1 MLKKIDVRAGVNRLR
16 KFHNTGQME
25 ENTEQDMTVPA
36 DVMIEC
42 DSLVK
47 IYKTKDIEVLALQ
60 GLDLTVKRGELM
72 AIIGNSGSGKSTF
85 LNMIGGLDRPSAGKL
100 YVDGK
105 NLFQMSEEEL
115 VEYKRSTVGFVWQN
129 NARNLLPYLTAW
141 ENVMTPMLFTTGDNS
156 RKTEEKKK
164 RALELLSLVDLEH
177 RADSKLNQLSGGEQ
191 QRVAIA
197 IALANNPKL
206 LLADEPTGAV
216 DRKTSNVILDM
227 FRKLNEELGLTI
239 VIVTHDKELAGKVNR
254 VISIRDGKTSSERI
268 MKNEYRKKM
277 ETMDIN
283 WNEEETNLQQLQEE
297 YAVLDRAGR
306 VQIPSELLK
315 EMGMSGNKVKLE
327 LVNGKIVIE
336 KPE

>member
-1 MLKKIDVRAGVNRLR
+1 MLKKINIRDGVHRFR
-16 KFHNTGQME
+16 RFQDADRVE
-25 ENTEQDMTVPA
+25 ENEEQKIAVPD

-105 NLFQMSEEEL
+105 NLFKMGEEEL
-115 VEYKRSTVGFVWQN
+115 VQYKRSTVGFVWQN

-141 ENVMTPMLFTTGDNS
+141 ENVMTPMLFIGGG
-156 RKTEEKKK
+156 REEEKKQ
-164 RALELLSLVDLEH
+164 RALELLSLVGLEH
-177 RADSKLNQLSGGEQ
+177 RAGSKLNQLSGGEQ

-197 IALANNPKL
+197 IALANDPKL

-216 DRKTSNVILDM
+216 DRKTADVILDM

-239 VIVTHDKELAGKVNR
+239 VIVTHDKELAKKVNR
-254 VISIRDGKTSSERI
+254 VVSIRDGKTSSERI
-268 MKNEYRKKM
+268 MKNDYLEKI
-277 ETMDIN
+277 ENMDIN
-283 WNEEETNLQQLQEE
+283 WKEEETQDEF
-297 YAVLDRAGR
+297 AVLDRAGR
-306 VQIPSELLK
+306 LQIPSELLK
-315 EMGMSGNKVKLE
+315 EMGMSGNKVKLG
-327 LVNGKIVIE
+327 VVDGKIIIE